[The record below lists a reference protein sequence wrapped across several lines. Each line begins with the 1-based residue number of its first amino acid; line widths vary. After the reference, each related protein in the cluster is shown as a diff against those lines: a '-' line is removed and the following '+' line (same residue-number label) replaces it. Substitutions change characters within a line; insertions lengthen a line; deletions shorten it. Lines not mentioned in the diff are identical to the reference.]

1 MYDNLIYTKNL
12 TVHCFLSPRLW
23 TRPPPLLPQHEF
35 PLILC
40 NNHLRLNEMN
50 GSFRPPLYT
59 YRLNWA
65 RETSWQ
71 WWDEWNDA
79 ALQTQDSKFEPWR
92 SEAEH
97 DTTRSRRLSTISKT
111 DDTKKLRKWISSL
124 ANLLQSASQSWR
136 SLELLLIC
144 DTYGARAFHIW
155 RRARRLWRSRLIF
168 VEGGGAGNSV

>member
-1 MYDNLIYTKNL
+1 MYDKLIYTKNL
-12 TVHCFLSPRLW
+12 TVHCFLSPRLRF
-23 TRPPPLLPQHEF
+23 RPPPLPPQHEF

-50 GSFRPPLYT
+50 GSLYT

-65 RETSWQ
+65 KETSWQ

-79 ALQTQDSKFEPWR
+79 ALQTQDSKIEPWR

-111 DDTKKLRKWISSL
+111 DDTIRPKSSFLYWLLYHVCNLNMSISKNDFFIL
-124 ANLLQSASQSWR
+124 CCIYQ
-136 SLELLLIC
+136 LE
-144 DTYGARAFHIW
+144 
-155 RRARRLWRSRLIF
+155 
-168 VEGGGAGNSV
+168 EK